1 MATLLNCTND
11 DILDMFPRLSD
22 LGAGAFGED
31 ADTFDDTLNEVIEND
46 PQTRNLSF
54 KTQAINELR
63 ILLAYSDEDIEHA
76 SRIVLGTNP
85 IVEPE
90 EPFDWGHFQSLRA
103 FWSTVLHAFENDPE
117 VQEGRTL
124 PRADTGGYLTAS
136 GQPSSSNHEVGGYTL
151 QRHVYLTKADIEER
165 FTKEKHFAVS
175 LFLSKEDAE
184 RAIHKVLVDNSD
196 KIEDWLTHTGVGA
209 RLEIEGYIS
218 GKGAVVIESVNRQH
232 KAARRIR
239 VTIVSKELRGMA
251 YYIHTVRLY
260 Q

>member
-1 MATLLNCTND
+1 M
-11 DILDMFPRLSD
+11 
-22 LGAGAFGED
+22 
-31 ADTFDDTLNEVIEND
+31 
-46 PQTRNLSF
+46 
-54 KTQAINELR
+54 
-63 ILLAYSDEDIEHA
+63 
-76 SRIVLGTNP
+76 
-85 IVEPE
+85 
-90 EPFDWGHFQSLRA
+90 
-103 FWSTVLHAFENDPE
+103 
-117 VQEGRTL
+117 
-124 PRADTGGYLTAS
+124 
-136 GQPSSSNHEVGGYTL
+136 GGYTL

-184 RAIHKVLVDNSD
+184 RAIHKMLVDNSD
-196 KIEDWLTHTGVGA
+196 KIEDWLAHTGVGA

>member
-1 MATLLNCTND
+1 MAKLLSCTND
-11 DILDMFPRLSD
+11 DILDMFPHLSD

-31 ADTFDDTLNEVIEND
+31 ADTFDDTLNEVIQND
-46 PQTRNLSF
+46 PQTRGLSF

-63 ILLAYSDEDIEHA
+63 ILLGYSDEDIEHA
-76 SRIVLGTNP
+76 SRIVLGINP

-103 FWSTVLHAFENDPE
+103 FWSAVLHAYEKDPE

-124 PRADTGGYLTAS
+124 PRADTGGYLTVS
-136 GQPSSSNHEVGGYTL
+136 GQPSSYNHDLGGYTL
-151 QRHVYLTKADIEER
+151 QRHVYLTDADIKER
-165 FTKEKHFAVS
+165 FTKDKLFAVS

-196 KIEDWLTHTGVGA
+196 KIEDWLKYAGVGA

-218 GKGAVVIESVNRQH
+218 GKGAVVIERVNRQR

-239 VTIVSKELRGMA
+239 VTIVNKELKGMS
-251 YYIHTVRLY
+251 YYIHTIRLY
-260 Q
+260 L